1 MKSRV
6 FIVSLLGIILASGI
20 VLSFTLEKKEDKPA
34 DGIKWMTYD
43 EATQLSKKK
52 KKKIFIDVYTDWC
65 GWCKKMDNTT
75 MKDPRVVEY
84 MNKKFYAVKLNAES
98 SKASAYKGTPVTE
111 RELATRIFK
120 ANGYPTTLYLSEG
133 EDMIFNLPGYREA
146 GELDK
151 ILHFVGEDKYKT
163 QTWEQFNASYVVE

>member
-1 MKSRV
+1 MKNRA
-6 FIVSLLGIILASGI
+6 FIVSLLAILLAAGI
-20 VLSFTLEKKEDKPA
+20 VLSFTLEKKEDKPT

-75 MKDPRVVEY
+75 MKDPRVIEY

-98 SKASAYKGTPVTE
+98 PKASAYKGTPVTE

-133 EDMIFNLPGYREA
+133 EDLIFNLPGYREA

-163 QTWEQFNASYVVE
+163 QTWEQFNATYVVE